1 MDKWWDR
8 RSEIY
13 FTGLVVLAL
22 TLAAFLV
29 VPRYTNYSRSAVVG
43 TVVTISG
50 IFTFIR
56 HGIAF
61 FDFHSPNQTEEDNN
75 QYNQIRRDLD
85 AAENEVMNYDRV
97 TRILDKRGVDP
108 YSMLDS
114 QTDSSHFLLLN
125 FTNQTGPPLPSLEED
140 SEGDEDERFIR
151 RAIEQD
157 FEAQAVSSFT
167 WVIPPWVVEEQS
179 LNDATKGDLEEW
191 VQENIYDRHE
201 GDYEAFMP
209 LIALIDLRRATSR
222 VDQEGEF
229 GTAANKIMSGSD
241 GFTEED
247 YLKAIAA
254 QDVNLLEVVKSGELV
269 YFLPLDIDQD
279 MLETFSDSDVQN
291 HIMEFVDGSGLS
303 ALADEDNI
311 AKLAAGIADVG
322 IERSEK
328 LSREI
333 HNEAENWR
341 QAISSIS

>member
-8 RSEIY
+8 RGGIY
-13 FTGLVVLAL
+13 LTGLVVLAL

-29 VPRYTNYSRSAVVG
+29 VPRYTNYPRSVVVG
-43 TVVTISG
+43 TVLTISG
-50 IFTFIR
+50 IFTFVR

-61 FDFHSPNQTEEDNN
+61 FDFYSPNPAEEDNN

-85 AAENEVMNYDRV
+85 EAEKEVMNYDRV

-125 FTNQTGPPLPSLEED
+125 FTNQTGPPLPPSEE
-140 SEGDEDERFIR
+140 SERDEDERFIR
-151 RAIEQD
+151 RAIKQD
-157 FEAQAVSSFT
+157 FEAQTVSSFT
-167 WVIPPWVVEEQS
+167 WVIPPWVVEEQG
-179 LNDATKGDLEEW
+179 LNDATKEDLEEW
-191 VQENIYDRHE
+191 VQENIYDKHE
-201 GDYEAFMP
+201 GNYEAFMP

-241 GFTEED
+241 GFTEKD
-247 YLKAIAA
+247 YLKAVAA

-269 YFLPLDIDQD
+269 YFLPLEVDQD
-279 MLETFSDSDVQN
+279 TLETFSDGDVQDQ
-291 HIMEFVDGSGLS
+291 IMEFVEGSGLS

-311 AKLAAGIADVG
+311 RKLAAGIEDVG
-322 IERSEK
+322 VERSEK
-328 LSREI
+328 LARKI
-333 HNEAENWR
+333 HKEAENWR
-341 QAISSIS
+341 QAVSSRS